1 MLVIFSDSS
10 VLLEIAVSLRSS
22 SASCFSVNGISNQ
35 QIEVISFVWC
45 ACHRHF
51 PSYSTLSC
59 FSVNGISN
67 QQIEQLF
74 LLFGVSATGI
84 LCLISCSNVIIIV
97 ILIDRPAV
105 YYMLNVHVFTTIFPA
120 TIPSHV

>member
-35 QIEVISFVWC
+35 QIE
-45 ACHRHF
+45 
-51 PSYSTLSC
+51 
-59 FSVNGISN
+59 
-67 QQIEQLF
+67 QLF

-84 LCLISCSNVIIIV
+84 LRLISCSNVIIV

-105 YYMLNVHVFTTIFPA
+105 YFMLNVHVFTTIFPA

>member
-22 SASCFSVNGISNQ
+22 SA
-35 QIEVISFVWC
+35 
-45 ACHRHF
+45 
-51 PSYSTLSC
+51 SC